1 MYRKRDVALKWTSLT
16 TRKTSLLAT
25 RDVYEFPGS
34 GSVRIMLPPS
44 VGSSSV
50 VSESQR
56 AEAGYCSAEHLAL
69 PAGQTFAHAAVIW
82 LLRNSFVGWLEGE
95 SLSRCHRLSCVLKET
110 LFQPEASSC
119 VPGIQVTWEPEQLHC
134 TLLQHGF
141 FRHRWPRKSGQWTWK
156 KLKNLKN
163 LHESPRCE
171 IVRNAEGAG
180 LFPSSWFISV
190 GGVEKDRNVKKKE
203 EDWII

>member
-156 KLKNLKN
+156 KLKKTWKIFTNR
-163 LHESPRCE
+163 PV
-171 IVRNAEGAG
+171 VRLWETRRELVCFPVPDSFLLAG
-180 LFPSSWFISV
+180 L
-190 GGVEKDRNVKKKE
+190 KKTE
-203 EDWII
+203 M